1 MTQSQR
7 VNVFYYTFNFEYTKM
22 SCIYVLRFI
31 NCGTKDF
38 KINEMFLENLSNEMN
53 VTFIII
59 KKYYKVI

>member
-1 MTQSQR
+1 
-7 VNVFYYTFNFEYTKM
+7 M